1 LQDVDFMGRFCQVK
15 WFKTYTEGTQPEPVF
30 LESTQC
36 SVYDLKDHPDFK
48 YRPGAIVIRLLSESF
63 FKLQWYFLSNN
74 EDDFS
79 IGF

>member
-1 LQDVDFMGRFCQVK
+1 MGRFCQVK

-48 YRPGAIVIRLLSESF
+48 YRPGAIVIRLLSESYHF
-63 FKLQWYFLSNN
+63 FYY
-74 EDDFS
+74 
-79 IGF
+79 IGRRFIKQ

>member
-1 LQDVDFMGRFCQVK
+1 MGRFCQVK

-48 YRPGAIVIRLLSESF
+48 YRPGAIVIRLLSESYHF
-63 FKLQWYFLSNN
+63 FKLQWSAFLSNN

-79 IGF
+79 FRFYF